1 MGQGVQMRVMA
12 AFIYSFMMTV
22 SVLATAVYTHNHYVS
37 NYDCKLSHSQTHS
50 LGIRLVL
57 LVVLVQFYQISLTCQ
72 NYDNKLGV
80 SMIVYNLM

>member
-22 SVLATAVYTHNHYVS
+22 SVLATAVYTHNHCVS

-50 LGIRLVL
+50 LDSQSRNETSTFSSVGAILPDFPHL
-57 LVVLVQFYQISLTCQ
+57 P
-72 NYDNKLGV
+72 KL
-80 SMIVYNLM
+80 